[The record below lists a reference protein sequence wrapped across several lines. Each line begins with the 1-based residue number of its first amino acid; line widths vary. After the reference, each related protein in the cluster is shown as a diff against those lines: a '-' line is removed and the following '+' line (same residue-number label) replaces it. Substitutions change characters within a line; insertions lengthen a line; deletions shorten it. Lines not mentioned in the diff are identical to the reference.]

1 MKLFQ
6 DVKSL
11 KKANYLMGSYV
22 VDDALTADSQAMAQA
37 RLKRLKTGAP
47 KVYAARVLEASNA
60 AKYSGH
66 PLSVE
71 IDHTFGYC
79 IFFPLQYD

>member
-1 MKLFQ
+1 
-6 DVKSL
+6 
-11 KKANYLMGSYV
+11 MGAYV
-22 VDDALTADSQAMAQA
+22 VDDALTAESQAMAQA
-37 RLKRLKTGAP
+37 RLMRLKTGAP

-71 IDHTFGYC
+71 IDHTFGY
-79 IFFPLQYD
+79 FFLFTSMTEY